1 MWYVVINFF
10 QEALDMALPASQLAG
25 RIPDSYIH
33 MWAASLLRGKL
44 TARLMTKLYN
54 LLSFQFKLLC
64 GVTALCSS
72 TFTLNDTYI
81 KKL

>member
-1 MWYVVINFF
+1 MWYVVIKFF

-44 TARLMTKLYN
+44 TTRLMTKLYN
-54 LLSFQFKLLC
+54 LLSFQFSSYFVELQLC
-64 GVTALCSS
+64 VAAILH
-72 TFTLNDTYI
+72 
-81 KKL
+81 